1 MHSVCG
7 MQERSS
13 HVSTWTTKDELD
25 GVEGWGR
32 GGGGGGSLYGRKNIY
47 MHLPTLPRLSGMEGG
62 GDCGQQIY
70 LLLLT
75 SVSPGPRKS
84 SGSQLISFTISI
96 PPVFL
101 LTISTFDALCHF
113 YCNHTSD
120 STQFP
125 FQVSISSF
133 VLQLKSLACQ

>member
-1 MHSVCG
+1 M
-7 MQERSS
+7 
-13 HVSTWTTKDELD
+13 
-25 GVEGWGR
+25 
-32 GGGGGGSLYGRKNIY
+32 N
-47 MHLPTLPRLSGMEGG
+47 P
-62 GDCGQQIY
+62 QIY

-84 SGSQLISFTISI
+84 SGSQLISFTISV

-101 LTISTFDALCHF
+101 LTISTFDALYHF

-133 VLQLKSLACQ
+133 VLQLKSLACR